1 MPYDKKLNI
10 LILLARYPGYGG
22 IETVTTQLANHWVH
36 NHNIVIASLRQQEE
50 SLLEQL
56 SSSIKFKKFPYC
68 GIKKSYENI
77 VYLNNLLVDENI
89 DILIY
94 QDSYFPCQYLLENIH
109 RHNLKIIQVDHNCPN
124 GFEKEYKIAKNLG
137 TIERFKGLINYIK
150 SKRAERRN
158 RRLIH
163 RVCDRLVMLA
173 KEYIPICQRLGGIS
187 DNDKFRVI
195 GNPLSITIENNELN
209 LKSNEC
215 IFVGRMDP
223 VKGLDRLLRIWSKV
237 EATVPNWSLTLVGD
251 GVDMPIVK
259 ELINSYK
266 LRYVKLAGFQKNVE
280 DYYRRAKIYCMCST
294 YEGFP
299 MVLPEAMAHGVVPI
313 AFNSFDSY
321 ASIVS
326 NGINGIS
333 VKPYDED
340 QYASE
345 LISLM
350 KNKSKLYEMQIECE
364 RKAKEFTPEYIFSLW
379 DNLFEELMTDK

>member
-1 MPYDKKLNI
+1 
-10 LILLARYPGYGG
+10 
-22 IETVTTQLANHWVH
+22 
-36 NHNIVIASLRQQEE
+36 
-50 SLLEQL
+50 
-56 SSSIKFKKFPYC
+56 
-68 GIKKSYENI
+68 
-77 VYLNNLLVDENI
+77 
-89 DILIY
+89 
-94 QDSYFPCQYLLENIH
+94 
-109 RHNLKIIQVDHNCPN
+109 
-124 GFEKEYKIAKNLG
+124 
-137 TIERFKGLINYIK
+137 
-150 SKRAERRN
+150 
-158 RRLIH
+158 
-163 RVCDRLVMLA
+163 MLA